1 MQYLKHVVED
11 DLLFT
16 KVISKFEPVT
26 YSPLLTKHRPQCSE
40 MNNYTIHTNYTITLC
55 RQKLSLTIL
64 PFQSESTIPDQIHL
78 FCFVQNC
85 HLVSLI
91 VLFPQQMLKWSKRV
105 SLKSVSF
112 TNYPNIASS
121 RIVHFFFFFLHVYKF
136 YALPNITIYKGYKI
150 KYTQHLHMS
159 QLMTLQNVQKYTRTI
174 VHQFCSMFYT
184 FTSDQQF
191 TNEQIQS

>member
-105 SLKSVSF
+105 SLRSVSF

-121 RIVHFFFFFLHVYKF
+121 RIVHFFVFFFTCLQILCIAKY
-136 YALPNITIYKGYKI
+136 YNIQRI
-150 KYTQHLHMS
+150 
-159 QLMTLQNVQKYTRTI
+159 QNQIHT
-174 VHQFCSMFYT
+174 T
-184 FTSDQQF
+184 FTHVLAYDTPKCSKIHQDNSTPILFDVLHFHQ
-191 TNEQIQS
+191 